1 LLCFP
6 RGGARFAWKCEDESV
21 QLAVE
26 RLNPGERVLHR
37 VDRRNFAGPDRLRER
52 VRVEVPEWCVGHDA
66 AIIWCVVSMTPA
78 KRMLIVGA
86 ATGIGAAGARRL
98 ASDGWQLALLDIA
111 REPLDQVAAE
121 TESVPIQVDASDAAG
136 LAEALEQAIDALGGL
151 DAAWSNVGIQV
162 NGAVEDTA
170 VADFERCLVLNV
182 RSHFVCA
189 KTVFPHL
196 ARAGGGSFLI
206 TASNSGLQTERAMVA
221 YATTKAAAVA
231 LVRNLARDAAP
242 AGIRVNALCPGYVDT
257 PFNEP
262 IWENFGGREA
272 FVAEIGET
280 IPLARMATPEEVAEQ
295 AAFIFSEAA
304 SLMTGQALAVD
315 GGELI
320 S

>member
-1 LLCFP
+1 
-6 RGGARFAWKCEDESV
+6 
-21 QLAVE
+21 
-26 RLNPGERVLHR
+26 
-37 VDRRNFAGPDRLRER
+37 
-52 VRVEVPEWCVGHDA
+52 
-66 AIIWCVVSMTPA
+66 
-78 KRMLIVGA
+78 MLIVGA